1 MLVSLQG
8 RYFNLFPMAPANS
21 TTTQGIHFEKS
32 QVDSNG
38 PLALEKGLGPRGWLK
53 GSGWFKEVLNA
64 ILSQWFKSDMISTSI
79 RTSINI
85 HQWSIM
91 NIHQSTS
98 TCFFAGIATQSGDAP
113 GQNAYWTP
121 WITVHAIW
129 DHLSMCK
136 ISGPQRSR
144 KSSPT
149 RPFQQGTNW
158 TPQGVVHF
166 GWGDFIFDDAFWDE
180 NGYHPQPTG
189 CWIPQASGGA
199 GTLSTSWSKQCSKE
213 RKSVSPSPWSLPFR
227 TLHPQFLNHGIQFS
241 YIQIFA
247 SCNILEPSIRTY

>member
-98 TCFFAGIATQSGDAP
+98 TCFFCRDSNSIWGCSWPKCVLNPMNYCTCHLGSLEYVQNLRASEIQKKLPHTSIPAGHQLDTTG
-113 GQNAYWTP
+113 
-121 WITVHAIW
+121 
-129 DHLSMCK
+129 
-136 ISGPQRSR
+136 RR
-144 KSSPT
+144 
-149 RPFQQGTNW
+149 
-158 TPQGVVHF
+158 
-166 GWGDFIFDDAFWDE
+166 AFWLRWLHLRWCFL
-180 NGYHPQPTG
+180 GWK
-189 CWIPQASGGA
+189 WIPPTANWMLDSSGLGGSGHPFHQLVQAMFKGEEVSKSL
-199 GTLSTSWSKQCSKE
+199 TLE
-213 RKSVSPSPWSLPFR
+213 SP
-227 TLHPQFLNHGIQFS
+227 I
-241 YIQIFA
+241 
-247 SCNILEPSIRTY
+247 